1 VGEFG
6 RPSGGG
12 VTTWAVLKFS
22 PKRSQWVEREIW
34 HPHQKTQID
43 ADGSL
48 VLSLPYSDDRE
59 LVGDIM
65 RFGPEVE
72 VLAPQALKV
81 KVHSTLLAAIGKFV
95 Q

>member
-1 VGEFG
+1 MTV
-6 RPSGGG
+6 
-12 VTTWAVLKFS
+12 
-22 PKRSQWVEREIW
+22 
-34 HPHQKTQID
+34 D
-43 ADGSL
+43 A
-48 VLSLPYSDDRE
+48 DRE

>member
-1 VGEFG
+1 MTV
-6 RPSGGG
+6 
-12 VTTWAVLKFS
+12 
-22 PKRSQWVEREIW
+22 
-34 HPHQKTQID
+34 D
-43 ADGSL
+43 A
-48 VLSLPYSDDRE
+48 DRE

-81 KVHSTLLAAIGKFV
+81 KVHATLLAAIGKFV